1 MLNTKY
7 QVLLEKWM
15 ADYIEFL
22 TKKYDLSTSSVIR
35 AHICLATV
43 CIMPLLYPEY
53 KVNSVKE
60 GMAEYAKKVSNRI
73 QEDTDVHEILS
84 KITYEARKAI
94 EFRFS
99 KEKNLEK
106 K

>member
-1 MLNTKY
+1 MLNTKH

-43 CIMPLLYPEY
+43 CIIPLLYPEY
-53 KVNSVKE
+53 KANSIKEETVK
-60 GMAEYAKKVSNRI
+60 YAKKVSKRT